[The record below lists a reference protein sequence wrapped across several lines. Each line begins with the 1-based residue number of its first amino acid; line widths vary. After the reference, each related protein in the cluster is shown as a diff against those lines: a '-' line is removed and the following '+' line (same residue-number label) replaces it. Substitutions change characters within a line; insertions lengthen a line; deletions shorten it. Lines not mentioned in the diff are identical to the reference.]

1 MRTKIFYLAFFVTV
15 SYFSFGQRNI
25 ILTKYPQEV
34 PKGKK
39 WVLTTDKET
48 LVEVSY
54 GVLNSGSLCNAQFL
68 SSPGIISGVVEG
80 QFGNPNQVYAILFSS
95 RSRVAYTNEYT
106 FSIVPKA
113 IITANFDF
121 TELQTKKVDEVGEAE
136 IAFLEGEKVYVG
148 NCLTSL
154 SLIES
159 NLTKEDLQ
167 KIAKRNEIKEKEKAE
182 SIAKQNY
189 IKTNEFSEFAI
200 PINPEKY
207 VPSGTTPKYQ
217 DDRLFRIKFKS
228 DGVLHRETK
237 GKGLSLDD
245 QSSWTI
251 SLGLKDFS
259 IESNRGYERDF
270 TVISYRYDENMSSSK
285 FELST
290 DSENITH
297 ELYVS
302 WVPSL
307 NQYSLLFKSKDN
319 TEEFQFQEVKA
330 TEKNGKKVDYFP
342 RTIGVKK
349 VSEDFFIRKKKNS
362 NVIACWVNEDKKVT
376 NYSALLEHD
385 YYRSRLVYKEVSEL
399 KISPDLIQEIKNNM
413 ADKES
418 GDYFIGFD
426 IEEITIEVD
435 KGVFETKQKISLD
448 QFFKGTYIRPLEI
461 YKR

>member
-154 SLIES
+154 
-159 NLTKEDLQ
+159 
-167 KIAKRNEIKEKEKAE
+167 
-182 SIAKQNY
+182 
-189 IKTNEFSEFAI
+189 
-200 PINPEKY
+200 
-207 VPSGTTPKYQ
+207 
-217 DDRLFRIKFKS
+217 
-228 DGVLHRETK
+228 
-237 GKGLSLDD
+237 
-245 QSSWTI
+245 
-251 SLGLKDFS
+251 
-259 IESNRGYERDF
+259 
-270 TVISYRYDENMSSSK
+270 
-285 FELST
+285 
-290 DSENITH
+290 
-297 ELYVS
+297 
-302 WVPSL
+302 
-307 NQYSLLFKSKDN
+307 
-319 TEEFQFQEVKA
+319 
-330 TEKNGKKVDYFP
+330 
-342 RTIGVKK
+342 
-349 VSEDFFIRKKKNS
+349 
-362 NVIACWVNEDKKVT
+362 
-376 NYSALLEHD
+376 
-385 YYRSRLVYKEVSEL
+385 
-399 KISPDLIQEIKNNM
+399 
-413 ADKES
+413 
-418 GDYFIGFD
+418 
-426 IEEITIEVD
+426 
-435 KGVFETKQKISLD
+435 
-448 QFFKGTYIRPLEI
+448 
-461 YKR
+461 